1 MCIRDRYES
10 ETFNIF
16 RSIDKNTKKIV
27 TPKLQMDQLVEQISV
42 SSLVQAKDIKS
53 NFANFRFLISIGDD
67 YLNNVQIDFNSNEAT
82 LSFINLPDLQY
93 RLLKN
98 SATSFNIEILNEDI
112 LNNENKINGQ
122 IKIGF
127 NNE

>member
-1 MCIRDRYES
+1 
-10 ETFNIF
+10 
-16 RSIDKNTKKIV
+16 
-27 TPKLQMDQLVEQISV
+27 MDQLVEQISV

-53 NFANFRFLISIGDD
+53 NFANFGFLISIGDD
-67 YLNNVQIDFNSNEAT
+67 YLNNVQIDLNSNEAT
-82 LSFINLPDLQY
+82 LSFINLPELQY
-93 RLLKN
+93 RLIKN